1 MGNILT
7 TVISYNKT
15 DVYVFKDTNNIVTT
29 MCRIKFI
36 EVESFPSTAATYW
49 TITYTENALN
59 PSKYDVTI
67 EYKPN
72 RIDVLTGYTNFTG
85 YDATTNNTEIK
96 FTVGS
101 TPYTGNIAAINY
113 DVGTQY
119 TSINDAKDAF
129 FNAITS
135 AMNTAYTQGNF
146 SFGSNKDILNDDAY
160 TLNCSTMNA
169 ALITAIF
176 GSSITSDISSSSVLS
191 DYTLPVYDPSD
202 STKLLLLAT
211 FTPVAFIFDSDNVI
225 VTPSASDTNF
235 TVTIVDTNTL
245 IVNTAA
251 FNSAIFRVT
260 DIETE
265 IYGYVRYDNGTIESD
280 IAVTRNEIEA
290 VTENK
295 NFNNHNRVVL
305 QSIPLTKGRWLIE
318 ATGSFDFSA
327 STQVYFWFDKGGLLD
342 ELALVPQF
350 KNSLRTF
357 NSTSN
362 SNTNMTITMQCEFF
376 FEDSTLIY
384 WCTTTDKDP
393 NDQNTTITSS
403 IFSNTIPTPSISNPF
418 IDYAI
423 SNSGKNNAKITAIS
437 ISGV

>member
-49 TITYTENALN
+49 TITYTANVLN
-59 PSKYDVTI
+59 SSKYDVTL

-129 FNAITS
+129 FNAIAS
-135 AMNTAYTQGNF
+135 AMNTAYTEGNF

-160 TLNCSTMNA
+160 TLNCSTMNT
-169 ALITAIF
+169 ALNTAIF

-245 IVNTAA
+245 IVNTAE

-265 IYGYVRYDNGTIESD
+265 IYGYVRHDNGTIESD
-280 IAVTRNEIEA
+280 VAVTRNEIEA
-290 VTENK
+290 VTTNK
-295 NFNNHNRVVL
+295 NFNKRNRVVL
-305 QSIPLTKGRWLIE
+305 KSIPLTKGRWLIE
-318 ATGSFDFSA
+318 ATGSFDCSA
-327 STQVYFWFDKGGLLD
+327 AFNQVYFWFDEGGLLD

-357 NSTSN
+357 NSGSN
-362 SNTNMTITMQCEFF
+362 TNTNMTITMQCEFF

-384 WCTTTDKDP
+384 WCTTPD
-393 NDQNTTITSS
+393 IEIESS
-403 IFSNTIPTPSISNPF
+403 IFSTTIPNSLPTQTPQTF
-418 IDYAI
+418 IEYAI
-423 SNSGKNNAKITAIS
+423 TSNTGTNNAKITAIS